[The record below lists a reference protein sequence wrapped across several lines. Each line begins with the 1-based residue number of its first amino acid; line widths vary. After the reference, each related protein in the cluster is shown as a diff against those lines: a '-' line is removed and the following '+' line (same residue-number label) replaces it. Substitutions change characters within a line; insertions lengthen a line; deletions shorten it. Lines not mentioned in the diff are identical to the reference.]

1 MGKLDNNI
9 NFYVIFIYKLLS
21 NYYKTL
27 ISFINGILT
36 LKKKKNLKTVY
47 WCKSILNMPI
57 DATKKKKKKT
67 KNKKNKKIINMLSFC
82 GSSLH

>member
-1 MGKLDNNI
+1 MYKQYNMGKLDNNI

-36 LKKKKNLKTVY
+36 LKKKNLKTVY

-57 DATKKKKKKT
+57 DATKKKKKKQKT
-67 KNKKNKKIINMLSFC
+67 KKTKKTKK
-82 GSSLH
+82 